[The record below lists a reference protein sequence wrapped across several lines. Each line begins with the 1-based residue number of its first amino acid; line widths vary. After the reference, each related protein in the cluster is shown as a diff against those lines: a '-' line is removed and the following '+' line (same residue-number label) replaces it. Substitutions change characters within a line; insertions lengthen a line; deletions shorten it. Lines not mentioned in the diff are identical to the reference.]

1 MPSWERLIL
10 LRGRLKHPGTMM
22 VLTRG
27 KGELEKERKRERE
40 KRMK

>member
-10 LRGRLKHPGTMM
+10 PRGRAKHPGTMM
-22 VLTRG
+22 VLNRG
-27 KGELEKERKRERE
+27 KGELKKEKERERE